1 MLHSNNGVAQITD
14 PAFLLSS
21 NQFSE
26 QKEQDLV
33 IKLYDQDPQQ
43 AFCRYPARLTYLSE
57 KLGFKLHID
66 RYDQCPELKK
76 FLRYVPFQQLE
87 LVFASEVLSS
97 ASSMMGHVFL
107 KASGQ
112 NFRQVQVSHSL
123 AYFTEITTINPAK
136 LIVESTLTGMPGF
149 FSVRPFYKD
158 VEQYNKKE
166 QRNVW
171 QFQLQGTDEQLTLLQ
186 LHIWELNQVNL
197 TYYFQSFNCATLTL
211 ELIALLEPKVL
222 RERELIV
229 SPLDVVKAATKY
241 KMIGETKVDAADLWL
256 YHALRDTMPR
266 AVVSELD
273 AYLAAPAVQ
282 PDLSPPLAKTY
293 LTLAIDQSETNQRLS
308 KTKASQLRQQLGS
321 TQRATLDLSQYKHP
335 ALTPQDSAL
344 GFRSRQTNRGS
355 TLLLDFLPAGHFIHS
370 DNRQY
375 LSESELQIAKTTL
388 AWTQQTGNLK
398 LDEFAIYSLR
408 SLSPDTSLF
417 PLWSGE
423 FYLGYNPVYG
433 ANSEYQ
439 SIAELSAAAGKTYS
453 LHKDVIAF
461 GLLGLGFTSRL
472 SDSYAFTYGKTGLSF
487 NLAANSKLT
496 AEYTFNSGKMG
507 SQTDYRQL
515 GVHLSWFPVSD
526 YSFSVH
532 LVKADMQSATNSD
545 FGMQLVRYF

>member
-1 MLHSNNGVAQITD
+1 MLHSNNGEAQITD

-26 QKEQDLV
+26 QSEQHLLME
-33 IKLYDQDPQQ
+33 LYAQNPRQT
-43 AFCRYPARLTYLSE
+43 FCRYPARLSYLSD
-57 KLGFKLHID
+57 KLGFKLSAD
-66 RYDQCPELKK
+66 RYDHCPELKQ
-76 FLRYVPFQQLE
+76 FLHYVPFQQLE

-97 ASSMMGHVFL
+97 ASSMMGHIFL
-107 KASGQ
+107 KASGE

-149 FSVRPFYKD
+149 FSVRPFSKD
-158 VEQYNKKE
+158 LEQYNKKE

-171 QFQLQGTDEQLTLLQ
+171 QFQLQGTEERLILLQ
-186 LHIWELNQVNL
+186 LHIWELNQINL

-211 ELIALLEPKVL
+211 ELLALLEPKVL
-222 RERELIV
+222 TERGLIV

-241 KMIGETKVDAADLWL
+241 NMIRHTKVDAADLWL
-256 YHALRDTMPR
+256 YNALRNTMPR

-273 AYLAAPAVQ
+273 SYLEGQTTQLELSHPLATAYLAI
-282 PDLSPPLAKTY
+282 S
-293 LTLAIDQSETNQRLS
+293 IDQLEKEQHLSREKAQRL
-308 KTKASQLRQQLGS
+308 RQHN
-321 TQRATLDLSQYKHP
+321 ATVQNSALDLSHYKHP

-344 GFRSRQTNRGS
+344 GFRSRQTNQNT

-388 AWTQQTGNLK
+388 AWTQQTGKLK
-398 LDEFAIYSLR
+398 LDEFTIYSLR
-408 SLSPDTSLF
+408 SLSPDTRLF

-423 FYLGYNPVYG
+423 FYLGYTPVYG

-439 SIAELSAAAGKTYS
+439 SIAELSAAAGKTYN

-461 GLLGLGFTSRL
+461 GLLGAGLTSRL
-472 SDSYAFTYGKTGLSF
+472 SDSYAFSYSKAGLSF
-487 NLAANSKLT
+487 NLAANSKLI
-496 AEYTFNSGKMG
+496 AEYTINSGKMG

-515 GVHLSWFPVSD
+515 GIHLSWFPVRD
-526 YSFSVH
+526 YSFSLH
-532 LVKADMQSATNSD
+532 LVKADMQSAANSD
-545 FGMQLVRYF
+545 FSVQLVRYF